1 MLVDCLTKQ
10 MHPALLMQF
19 LATGTYSLKYDQ
31 VIAET
36 KRSQLKLR
44 KQAREAA
51 GKLRA
56 EQAAIGKAKVA
67 PKAVRF
73 ADEKG

>member
-1 MLVDCLTKQ
+1 MPADCLTKQ

-31 VIAET
+31 AIAET
-36 KRSQLKLR
+36 KRSQFKLR

-51 GKLRA
+51 GKLVA
-56 EQAAIGKAKVA
+56 EQAATRKAKVA

-73 ADEKG
+73 ADLED

>member
-1 MLVDCLTKQ
+1 
-10 MHPALLMQF
+10 MQF

-44 KQAREAA
+44 KAAREAA
-51 GKLRA
+51 GKARA
-56 EQAAIGKAKVA
+56 EAAGKGKAQGN
-67 PKAVRF
+67 PKSVRF
-73 ADEKG
+73 ADP